1 MMHRAGFAA
10 APQRSSVADTNDVA
24 AGERDG
30 DGDNFGA
37 AARSVVEHVRSSD
50 DKQGSVKPL
59 ILGSVDG
66 ADKMQETAEYVSRAR
81 SATEAA
87 KKRSEKT
94 ARSLNVGPQK
104 DKEFVASEIIPLQSW
119 GGVEAQSRRSG
130 IAKRVGAIGNIMP
143 LLVQELSK
151 GEGVDITTQ
160 DEKELEY
167 MCQFLSNAE
176 KQNLWGR
183 WREARRRKM
192 LHFHWRLVRE
202 DYAIAQGHTLG
213 MNAYLSV
220 GVVEEKARESRNR
233 TLSEAMT
240 TVCAQNRDD
249 NSVKWREA
257 KARVWG
263 LLLAFEQHFARFFDS
278 IEASLDKLRR
288 RGTFKVLSI
297 PIFFKRLDRFEIY
310 SPKPQ
315 PSNP

>member
-1 MMHRAGFAA
+1 M
-10 APQRSSVADTNDVA
+10 NDGA
-24 AGERDG
+24 AGEYGG
-30 DGDNFGA
+30 DGDDVGA
-37 AARSVVEHVRSSD
+37 AAGSVEEHERRSD
-50 DKQGSVKPL
+50 DKQGAAKPL
-59 ILGSVDG
+59 ILGSVHV
-66 ADKMQETAEYVSRAR
+66 ADKATAEYVSRAR
-81 SATEAA
+81 SATAAA
-87 KKRSEKT
+87 KRNSEKS
-94 ARSLNVGPQK
+94 AKSLNVGPK
-104 DKEFVASEIIPLQSW
+104 TDKEFVASEIIPLQSW

-143 LLVQELSK
+143 LLVEQLSK

-220 GVVEEKARESRNR
+220 GLGEEKSREARNK
-233 TLSEAMT
+233 TLSDAMT

-257 KARVWG
+257 KARVWS
-263 LLLAFEQHFARFFDS
+263 LLLSFEQHFERFFDS

-297 PIFFKRLDRFEIY
+297 PIFFKRLDRFEIQNL
-310 SPKPQ
+310 KLQ
-315 PSNP
+315 PSSP

>member
-1 MMHRAGFAA
+1 M
-10 APQRSSVADTNDVA
+10 NDGA
-24 AGERDG
+24 AGEYGGDG
-30 DGDNFGA
+30 DGVGA
-37 AARSVVEHVRSSD
+37 AAGSVEEHERRSD
-50 DKQGSVKPL
+50 DKQGAAKPL
-59 ILGSVDG
+59 ILGSVHV
-66 ADKMQETAEYVSRAR
+66 ADKATAEYVSRAR
-81 SATEAA
+81 SATAAA
-87 KKRSEKT
+87 KRSSEKS
-94 ARSLNVGPQK
+94 AKSLNVGPK
-104 DKEFVASEIIPLQSW
+104 TDKEFVASEIIPLQSW

-143 LLVQELSK
+143 LLVEQLSK
-151 GEGVDITTQ
+151 GEGVGITTQ

-220 GVVEEKARESRNR
+220 GLGEEKSREARNK
-233 TLSEAMT
+233 TLSDAMT

-257 KARVWG
+257 KARVWS
-263 LLLAFEQHFARFFDS
+263 LLLSFEQHFARFFDS

-288 RGTFKVLSI
+288 RGTFKVLSV
-297 PIFFKRLDRFEIY
+297 PIFFKRLDRFKIQNLNPPPS
-310 SPKPQ
+310 SP
-315 PSNP
+315 